1 MALAPCSDL
10 SAADWIA
17 TSELVW
23 SDLVVFGP
31 SGFAAYSR
39 LRFIPDPAFEGQRE
53 NDVALDWDA
62 IPDVADQWR
71 ARLKLLAAHTST
83 PQECYFCL
91 WDGWPDPPHSLLQMP
106 KLKIPR
112 SDGIPMRAYFLFRG
126 PLPAAVD
133 WVGDG
138 AMQGGP
144 QVWPA
149 GVPGYEPAFVWP
161 ADHAWCVANDVDPHW
176 AGIGGDA
183 PLIERLV
190 ADPRLDAVAADPA
203 DDQPFYR

>member
-71 ARLKLLAAHTST
+71 ALLELLAAHTST

-91 WDGWPDPPHSLLQMP
+91 WDGWPDPPHSLLQVP

-144 QVWPA
+144 RVWPA